1 MGGTLKLGWPNRLT
15 IGRILLVGPFIVCL
29 LNQDKPGV
37 GWLRWVAI
45 GVFSLMAV
53 SDLLDG
59 YLARRLNDESD
70 LGRFLDPLAD
80 KLLITTAVLALCLVG
95 VRGGPD
101 GPTLFLPNWVVVAVL
116 GKDLLV
122 CTGIAVLHLAT
133 GRATIEP
140 RLVGKWCT
148 VVQLLLVLAML
159 LWLNLP
165 GWLARLPEVL
175 WIGAT
180 ILSAAAA
187 FDYLRVGT
195 RQLIQGTAG
204 SGRPASPVDGDHRED
219 EKE

>member
-1 MGGTLKLGWPNRLT
+1 MGGTVRLGWPNRLT

-95 VRGGPD
+95 VRGGAD

-133 GRATIEP
+133 GQTTIEP
-140 RLVGKWCT
+140 RLLGKWCT
-148 VVQLLLVLAML
+148 TVQLLLVLAML

-204 SGRPASPVDGDHRED
+204 SGRPGSSAEGDHRED